1 MLALSELLEGKD
13 LYHTKFP
20 EGWEFLWRLL
30 TLKEYRI
37 FSALR
42 SSQVLAEEYLY
53 YEVFERVYQ
62 GDPKLINQT
71 MPVGVICSIG
81 RLAMWLSGDCSPQT
95 LPGELEQMRTQYQPS
110 ESYEVFKRVI
120 LTALPVYRLD
130 ELDAMNR
137 LELLR
142 LFVVAEAAIKAR
154 VENYQPVS
162 FVEPKAPPPRAVPIN
177 FEAENAAIQKQL
189 HPWDIADMIEDNH
202 EASTARRI
210 STDVAKKLDE
220 RRAKGR

>member
-42 SSQVLAEEYLY
+42 SSGVLAEEYIY

-62 GDPKLINQT
+62 GDPKLVNQQ

-81 RLAMWLSGDCSPQT
+81 RLAMWLSGDCSAVT
-95 LPGELEQMRTQYQPS
+95 LPDDLAKMRAEYKPS
-110 ESYEVFKRVI
+110 DSYEVFKRVI
-120 LTALPVYRLD
+120 LTALPAYKLED
-130 ELDAMNR
+130 LDAMNR

-142 LFVVAEAAIKAR
+142 LFVTAEEAIKAR

-162 FVEPKAPPPRAVPIN
+162 FVQPKSAPALAPID
-177 FEAENAAIQKQL
+177 FAAENAAIQKQL
-189 HPWDIADMIEDNH
+189 HPWDIADMMEDNH
-202 EASTARRI
+202 DAQAARKI